1 MSIQKT
7 FKQKIDDLQKEVRQ
21 LDDVFDDDN
30 VEETAVRLKDLN
42 FSPPV
47 ITPINTFLRMRNREL
62 LVEIDRILAM
72 PDAKACAIA
81 TESTKKC
88 EDLRVQ
94 FITVLIYYYKKLLK
108 LRKGDPEEW
117 DEVDELYIHD

>member
-7 FKQKIDDLQKEVRQ
+7 FKQQIDDLQKEVQQ
-21 LDDVFDDDN
+21 LGEVSDDVN
-30 VEETAVRLKDLN
+30 VEETAVRLKRLN

-47 ITPINTFLRMRNREL
+47 ITPIDTFLRMQSQEL

-72 PDAKACAIA
+72 PDAEACAIA
-81 TESTKKC
+81 PDNTKKC

-94 FITVLIYYYKKLLK
+94 FITVLVYYYKKLLE
-108 LRKGDPEEW
+108 LRKGNPEQW
-117 DEVDELYIHD
+117 DEVDELCVHD